1 MEDNYIKDELK
12 TTDIRQVLFYLRNGD
27 EKVLDLPYPVEV
39 YCIDSD
45 TAILAQLIIDL
56 MNKVKA
62 LEDKIKDLE

>member
-1 MEDNYIKDELK
+1 MEDNYTKTELK
-12 TTDIRQVLFYLRNGD
+12 TTDIRQILFYLRNGD
-27 EKVLDLPYPVEV
+27 EKILDLPYPVEV
-39 YCIDSD
+39 YCIDGD

>member
-1 MEDNYIKDELK
+1 MEDDYTNAELK

-27 EKVLDLPYPVEV
+27 EKILDLPYPVEV

-45 TAILAQLIIDL
+45 TAILTQLIIDL